1 MIAEV
6 TYRENQSVYDLCL
19 QVYGTLDLLVKFCT
33 DNDITDMSAAL
44 TKKTYTYDTSLVK
57 YQGNNK
63 IFVTALPVTP
73 PPTTTSYMLTESGSF
88 ILTENGD
95 KIILE

>member
-33 DNDITDMSAAL
+33 DNDITDMSSAL
-44 TKKTYTYDTSLVK
+44 TKKEYTYDTTLVK

-73 PPTTTSYMLTESGSF
+73 VTVETYYLTTETGDRLT
-88 ILTENGD
+88 TELGERL
-95 KIILE
+95 IIE